1 MSKIHRL
8 ALLAALV
15 LTLGL
20 TGVTHVQAQSPVIAG
35 PVIGMCN
42 LYVYGYAG
50 TEADALANAL
60 SEAKS
65 KYFVFSYTVVLSRC
79 NTMDIPDPTPLDPFH
94 TTTVTIC
101 EVKIKVCGI
110 PKAAWVLH

>member
-1 MSKIHRL
+1 MSRIRRILLPL
-8 ALLAALV
+8 ALI
-15 LTLGL
+15 LTLGV
-20 TGVTHVQAQSPVIAG
+20 TGVTHVQAQPVLAG
-35 PVIGMCN
+35 PVIAMCN
-42 LYVYGYAG
+42 TYVYGYAA

-60 SEAKS
+60 NEAKS

-79 NTMDIPDPTPLDPFH
+79 ITTEIPDPTPLDPFH

-101 EVKIKVCGI
+101 EVKLKICGI

>member
-1 MSKIHRL
+1 MSRIHRTL
-8 ALLAALV
+8 LLAALV

-20 TGVTHVQAQSPVIAG
+20 TGVAGAQPQPIAVG
-35 PVIGMCN
+35 PVFAMCN
-42 LYVYGYAG
+42 TYVYGYAS

-60 SEAKS
+60 NEAKS
-65 KYFVFSYTVVLSRC
+65 KYFVFSYTVVLSHC
-79 NTMDIPDPTPLDPFH
+79 TTTEIPDPTPLDPFH

-101 EVKIKVCGI
+101 EVKLKICGI